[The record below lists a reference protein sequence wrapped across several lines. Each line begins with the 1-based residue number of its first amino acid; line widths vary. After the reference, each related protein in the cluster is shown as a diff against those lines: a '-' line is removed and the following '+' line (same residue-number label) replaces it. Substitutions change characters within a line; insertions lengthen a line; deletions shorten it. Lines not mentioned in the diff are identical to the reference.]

1 MRRDYRKDFQVQ
13 LPCTDVRPEG
23 PMHDT
28 RASHLRC
35 ALSSGQRVKVF
46 SIVAM
51 GRKRR
56 FFLESGN
63 GINPKST

>member
-1 MRRDYRKDFQVQ
+1 MFMSVSTDATDF
-13 LPCTDVRPEG
+13 RPES

-35 ALSSGQRVKVF
+35 ALSSGQQVKVF